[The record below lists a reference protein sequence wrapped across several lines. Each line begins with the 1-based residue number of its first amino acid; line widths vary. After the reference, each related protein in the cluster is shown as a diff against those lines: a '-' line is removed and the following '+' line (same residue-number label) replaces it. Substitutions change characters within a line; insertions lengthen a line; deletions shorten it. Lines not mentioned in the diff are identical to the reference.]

1 MKKHDTHRNFYKK
14 FQTLPVRSTVNGRTG
29 HNMSCNKADEYLRL
43 IWYINHGEINPFG
56 YIPVILRF
64 HKNLKRRKT
73 WIRLY
78 KEENFNKAT

>member
-1 MKKHDTHRNFYKK
+1 MRKNYTRRGFYTRY
-14 FQTLPVRSTVNGRTG
+14 QNSLLRRAMGGRTG
-29 HNMSCNKADEYLRL
+29 HNMSSNKADEYIRL
-43 IWYINHGEINPFG
+43 ISYIEVNEINPFG

-78 KEENFNKAT
+78 KRGNAT